1 MFEICKVTCGYDGF
15 LLKGIN
21 LKVSE
26 EEFLGIIG
34 PNGSGKTTI
43 TRVMTRIIKP
53 KEGKILFYGN
63 DIETLSFKELAKKVA
78 VVGQGENPVN
88 MKVLDFVLLG
98 RIPHL
103 STWQFFEK
111 KKDMEAAERAM
122 EMTNTLVFRE
132 RPMDSLSGGERQLVL
147 IARALAQ
154 EPNLLI
160 LDEPTSHLDIA
171 HQLYVLDLLTK
182 LNKTGLTIV
191 VVLHDL
197 NLASEYCDRLVLLKD
212 GAIHKIGSPKE
223 VLTYQTIEDVYGVV
237 VVVKENPISSK
248 PYVYLVSGEERQR
261 WKRG

>member
-1 MFEICKVTCGYDGF
+1 MFEICKVACGYDGF
-15 LLKGIN
+15 LLAGIN

-26 EEFLGIIG
+26 GELLGIIG

-43 TRVMTRIIKP
+43 IRAMTKVIKP
-53 KEGKILFYGN
+53 KEGKILFN
-63 DIETLSFKELAKKVA
+63 DDDIETLSFRKLAKKVA
-78 VVGQGENPVN
+78 VVRQGEISLN
-88 MKVLDFVLLG
+88 MKVSEFVLLG

-103 STWQFFEK
+103 APWQFLEE
-111 KKDMEAAERAM
+111 KKDMELAEMAM
-122 EMTNTLVFRE
+122 ELTNTLAFRE
-132 RPMDSLSGGERQLVL
+132 RFINSLSGGERQLVI

-154 EPNLLI
+154 EPELLI

-171 HQLYVLDLLTK
+171 HQLYVLDLLK
-182 LNKTGLTIV
+182 RLNKDGLTIV

-212 GAIHKIGSPKE
+212 GAVYKVGSPEE

-248 PYVYLVSGEERQR
+248 PYIYLVSEEERKG